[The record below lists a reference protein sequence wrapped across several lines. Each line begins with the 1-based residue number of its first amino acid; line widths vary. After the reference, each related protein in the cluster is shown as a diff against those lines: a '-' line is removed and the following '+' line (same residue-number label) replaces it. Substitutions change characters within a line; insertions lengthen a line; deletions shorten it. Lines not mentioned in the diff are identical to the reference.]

1 MDLFGWIGGRPL
13 GGVEG
18 ALEGE
23 AEALAR
29 TFRTIGTLA
38 ARLHNQAE
46 RWTPPPGFTR
56 HAWDTDGLVGE
67 QPFWGRFWELAALT
81 ASQRSLLE
89 RARSRVRSEL
99 SRLER
104 SPRNYGLIHAD
115 FAPENLMVDGTR
127 IRLLDFDDAGYGW
140 HLFEIATSLYFHIG
154 QPYFAAIERAVL
166 DGYRTERALTA
177 GGRGPAAAL
186 LHGAQL
192 HLPRLGAYA
201 VRDRDCAR
209 TDPHAGRPVLRRG
222 DAFPRGR
229 PVALDSPGSGGIV
242 SRYSG
247 FEQETRKCFSAT
259 AGMSR
264 PGITS

>member
-1 MDLFGWIGGRPL
+1 VDLFGWIGGRPL

-23 AEALAR
+23 TAALAG

-38 ARLHNQAE
+38 ARLHNQPSAG
-46 RWTPPPGFTR
+46 RHRPVSRDTPGTPMGSS
-56 HAWDTDGLVGE
+56 AE

-166 DGYRTERALTA
+166 DGYR
-177 GGRGPAAAL
+177 
-186 LHGAQL
+186 
-192 HLPRLGAYA
+192 
-201 VRDRDCAR
+201 
-209 TDPHAGRPVLRRG
+209 
-222 DAFPRGR
+222 
-229 PVALDSPGSGGIV
+229 S
-242 SRYSG
+242 
-247 FEQETRKCFSAT
+247 
-259 AGMSR
+259 
-264 PGITS
+264 